1 MINFW
6 KAVAKYISK
15 NEDSP
20 IAPHFKYKET
30 TIIDGELVK
39 SLWKEHCQTIY
50 LHEALEEKSDYA
62 RLLRMENMDLKDEI
76 ACMSMDFE
84 DSTDEPDKYLS

>member
-6 KAVAKYISK
+6 KAVSKYINK
-15 NEDSP
+15 NGDNP

-50 LHEALEEKSDYA
+50 LYEALEEKSDYA
-62 RLLRMENMDLKDEI
+62 RLLRMENTDLKDEI

-84 DSTDEPDKYLS
+84 DDTNEPDKYLS

>member
-6 KAVAKYISK
+6 KAVSKYMSK
-15 NEDSP
+15 NGDNT
-20 IAPHFKYKET
+20 IAPNFKYNET

-39 SLWKEHCQTIY
+39 NLWKEHCQTIY

-62 RLLRMENMDLKDEI
+62 RLLKMENMDLKDEI

-84 DSTDEPDKYLS
+84 DDIREPDKYLS